1 MDTIKLLLKQP
12 FSVIA
17 LLLGVFLVVLPFVQ
31 IDKDN
36 HLTTH
41 ARTSVVPI
49 AVGIALLIAA
59 GAASFFALWMKH
71 TAKEGAAGLDLTRVK
86 EKNGELWTLV
96 SGCEVRVVEGL
107 LQDFASESGTAIVL
121 PCNEYFDDE
130 CATDTKSSLGAY
142 ANRAFDGRIAEFI
155 SLVKD
160 ERRKKLG
167 IPTSQQKTENARAD
181 SYGAGRCLILRSP
194 LGRSVPIALVSTTT
208 QRAGQGLATQISYLF
223 TGMRELVAKLA
234 DARLNVAMPVLGA
247 GHGRIDPPL
256 ALGGTTTRRYGS
268 GSLRTRLATI
278 EKGYHR
284 CLQKRPQ
291 YSCSGRPHGHSSS
304 AGARRIERLTG
315 IEQ

>member
-49 AVGIALLIAA
+49 VVGIALLVAA

-142 ANRAFDGRIAEFI
+142 SNRAFDGRIAEFI

-167 IPTSQQKTENARAD
+167 IPTSQQKTENERAD

-194 LGRSVPIALVSTTT
+194 LGRSVPIALH
-208 QRAGQGLATQISYLF
+208 A
-223 TGMRELVAKLA
+223 
-234 DARLNVAMPVLGA
+234 
-247 GHGRIDPPL
+247 
-256 ALGGTTTRRYGS
+256 TRRS
-268 GSLRTRLATI
+268 GSRYASLLSLYRHA
-278 EKGYHR
+278 
-284 CLQKRPQ
+284 
-291 YSCSGRPHGHSSS
+291 
-304 AGARRIERLTG
+304 
-315 IEQ
+315 